1 MGYRTV
7 GHSRMLSRQI
17 HKNESPPGA
26 TGGLH
31 IPSKGNT
38 LNTNIL
44 QDQRSP
50 FDAIM
55 RTDDYG
61 NEYWSARDLA
71 PLMGYSAWQNFET
84 PLNRAMTAASN
95 QGHEVG
101 INFMRSHKVAVP
113 GKRPQADFNLT
124 RFACYLVAMN
134 GDPNKTE
141 VAEAQMYFAIQTRV
155 AETQPQ
161 QAPMQLS
168 RSDLAR
174 MVLESEGELNAAKAE
189 LQAAAPKVEYVDTF
203 VADQDK
209 MTFRSLAAVLH
220 VGEQDLRNGLIYA
233 NWIYPKVLTRWSE
246 KRQEK
251 VSVTRYS
258 ARSHK
263 ADYFHIVMHHDV
275 PRFGGEIMHTL
286 KITPPG
292 AQAITRWLR
301 RIEDEYGSLHAALPA
316 LRHKHDSRKVTK

>member
-1 MGYRTV
+1 
-7 GHSRMLSRQI
+7 MLSSQI
-17 HKNESPPGA
+17 HQNESPPGA

-38 LNTNIL
+38 LNTNML

-61 NEYWSARDLA
+61 NEYWSARA
-71 PLMGYSAWQNFET
+71 LMPMLGYESWRRFEDSIT
-84 PLNRAMTAASN
+84 RAKYTAAN
-95 QGHEVG
+95 QNQPVESLFVG
-101 INFMRSHKVAVP
+101 TVKKSEGGRPAEDINLARY
-113 GKRPQADFNLT
+113 
-124 RFACYLVAMN
+124 ACYLVAMN
-134 GDPNKTE
+134 GDPRKPE
-141 VAEAQMYFAIQTRV
+141 VAAAQSYFAIQTRV
-155 AETQPQ
+155 AEMQPQ
-161 QAPMQLS
+161 QAPNQLS

-233 NWIYPKVLTRWSE
+233 NWIYPKVFTRWSE

-251 VSVTRYS
+251 VSTTRYS
-258 ARSHK
+258 ASSHK

-292 AQAITRWLR
+292 AQTITRWLR

-316 LRHKHDSRKVTK
+316 LRHKYDSRKVTK